1 MNLKETLKTEAIVQ
15 YKKKNVPAYMSLRRV
30 NNAITTLEKS
40 KSFVKANKQVTD
52 EDILKIISTEV
63 KKLKDSV
70 EQISQAHTEDEA
82 RQGAIQEHID
92 STNKEIAVLSAYL
105 PQELSKEEIQ
115 SVVDEVIAES
125 DNPNMG
131 LVMKGVMSKIK
142 SREDGKTADGRAVK
156 EAVQASL

>member
-1 MNLKETLKTEAIVQ
+1 M
-15 YKKKNVPAYMSLRRV
+15 RHDR
-30 NNAITTLEKS
+30 
-40 KSFVKANKQVTD
+40 
-52 EDILKIISTEV
+52 
-63 KKLKDSV
+63 
-70 EQISQAHTEDEA
+70 
-82 RQGAIQEHID
+82 GAIEEHID

-105 PQELSKEEIQ
+105 PQELSKGEIQ

>member
-1 MNLKETLKTEAIVQ
+1 MNLKRNSEDGSNRPVQEEERPSLYVTETCQ
-15 YKKKNVPAYMSLRRV
+15 QRNHDPQ
-30 NNAITTLEKS
+30 KS

-52 EDILKIISTEV
+52 EDILKIIATEV

-82 RQGAIQEHID
+82 RQGAIQEHIN

-115 SVVDEVIAES
+115 SVVDEVIAR
-125 DNPNMG
+125 
-131 LVMKGVMSKIK
+131 I
-142 SREDGKTADGRAVK
+142 
-156 EAVQASL
+156 